1 MKTSA
6 IILAAGLSSRMGDFK
21 PLMKLKEKTV
31 VENLID
37 SIIEA
42 EIDEIIIVLGFRG
55 KDVERHIKSNY
66 KFHLTLNKITF
77 VYNEEYKETDMLT
90 SIKIGIKSLSYC
102 HGFYIIP
109 GDMPAIKKD
118 TFISLKNSMIKS
130 KSEVVFATLN
140 GYKKHPPLI
149 SYRFKDTI
157 LDYEGEGGLREIW
170 KLYNINIKYVPVNDY
185 GCAIDI
191 DTKRD
196 YEALVKYINNRDNLI
211 VDKIG

>member
-21 PLMKLKEKTV
+21 PLMKLREKTV
-31 VENLID
+31 IENLID
-37 SIIEA
+37 SVIEA

-55 KDVERHIKSNY
+55 KDVENHIKANY
-66 KFHLTLNKITF
+66 KCDLNKIIF
-77 VYNEEYKETDMLT
+77 VYNENYKETDMLT
-90 SIKIGIKSLSYC
+90 SIKIGIRNLSYC

-118 TFISLKNSMIKS
+118 TFMTLKNSMIKA

-149 SYRFKDTI
+149 DYNFKDTI
-157 LDYEGEGGLREIW
+157 LNYEGEGGLREIW
-170 KLYNINIKYVPVNDY
+170 KIYKLNIKYVPVNDY
-185 GCAIDI
+185 GCVIDI
-191 DTKRD
+191 DTKKD
-196 YEALVKYINNRDNLI
+196 YEALVKYINNRENLI

>member
-6 IILAAGLSSRMGDFK
+6 VILAAGLSSRMGDFK

-31 VENLID
+31 IENLID
-37 SIIEA
+37 SVLDA

-55 KDVERHIKSNY
+55 KDLENHIKSNY
-66 KFHLTLNKITF
+66 KYDLALNKITF
-77 VYNEEYKETDMLT
+77 VYNKNYKKTDMLT
-90 SIKIGIKSLSYC
+90 SIKIGIRNLSYC
-102 HGFYIIP
+102 DGFYIIP
-109 GDMPAIKKD
+109 VDMPAIKKD
-118 TFISLKNSMIKS
+118 TFITLKNSMIKT

-149 SYRFKDTI
+149 DNNFKDII
-157 LDYEGEGGLREIW
+157 LNYEGEGGLREIW
-170 KLYNINIKYVPVNDY
+170 KVYNLNIKYVPVNDY

>member
-1 MKTSA
+1 MRTSA

-31 VENLID
+31 IENLID
-37 SIIEA
+37 SVIEA

-55 KDVERHIKSNY
+55 KDVENHIKSNY
-66 KFHLTLNKITF
+66 KYDLKKIVF
-77 VYNEEYKETDMLT
+77 VYNENYKETDMLT
-90 SIKIGIKSLSYC
+90 SIKIGVRNLSYC
-102 HGFYIIP
+102 DGFYIIP

-118 TFISLKNSMIKS
+118 TFITLRNSMIKT

-149 SYRFKDTI
+149 AYDFKDTI
-157 LDYEGEGGLREIW
+157 LNYEGEGGLRGIW
-170 KLYNINIKYVPVNDY
+170 KIYNLNIKYVPVNDY
-185 GCAIDI
+185 GCVIDI
-191 DTKRD
+191 DTQKD
-196 YEALVKYINNRDNLI
+196 YEALIKYINNRDKVI

>member
-31 VENLID
+31 IENLID
-37 SIIEA
+37 SVIES

-55 KDVERHIKSNY
+55 KDVENHIKANY
-66 KFHLTLNKITF
+66 KYNLDLNKMVF
-77 VYNEEYKETDMLT
+77 VYNENYEKTDMLT
-90 SIKIGIKSLSYC
+90 SIKIGIRNLSYG

-118 TFISLKNSMIKS
+118 TFITLKNSMVKT
-130 KSEVVFATLN
+130 KAEVVFATLN

-149 SYRFKDTI
+149 AYNFKDTI
-157 LDYEGEGGLREIW
+157 LNYEDEGGLREIW
-170 KLYNINIKYVPVNDY
+170 KIYNLNIKYVPVNDY
-185 GCAIDI
+185 GCVIDI
-191 DTKRD
+191 DTQKD
-196 YEALVKYINNRDNLI
+196 YEALVKYINNRDKLM